1 VIRQLLPSAGDVD
14 GAEALEAFYYVPPG
28 RHIRADFVTSLD
40 GAVEIGGR
48 SRPLGGPA
56 DSAAFM
62 TMRAVADAVLV
73 GAGTV
78 RAENYGPVRLDE
90 PVQNR
95 RTRRDQTALPRMAI
109 VTQSAEISLDAKV
122 FGGAVKPLLMTTA
135 RTIAQRRE
143 LSGVAELVECGV
155 DTVDIRRVVDALI
168 SRGMPRILCE
178 GGPSLL
184 RSLLAEDLV
193 DELCQTFSPVLAGSQ
208 HRRLTADLPL
218 PMPLE
223 LRLDGL
229 LEGDGLL
236 LARYGRADQ
245 P

>member
-1 VIRQLLPSAGDVD
+1 MIRQLLPTTQDVD
-14 GAEALEAFYYVPPG
+14 GTEALEAFYYVPPG

-48 SRPLGGPA
+48 SAPLGRPA
-56 DSAAFM
+56 DRAAFM
-62 TMRAVADAVLV
+62 SMRAVADVVLV

-78 RAENYGPVRLDE
+78 RTENYGPVRLDAQ
-90 PVQNR
+90 VQSR
-95 RTRRDQTALPRMAI
+95 RTRRGQTALPRMAI
-109 VTQSAEISLDAKV
+109 VTQSAGIPVDAKV
-122 FGGAVKPLLMTTA
+122 FGGDVKPLLMTTA
-135 RTIAQRRE
+135 ETIAQRPE
-143 LSGVAELVECGV
+143 LSGAAELVECGV
-155 DTVDIRRVVDALI
+155 DAVDIRRVVDVLV

-184 RSLLAEDLV
+184 RALLAEGLV

-218 PMPLE
+218 QMPLE

-236 LARYGRADQ
+236 LARYGRADR